1 MRFPFT
7 VSTSVMRSLPQRRQ
21 LVGSGLAAAYR
32 RLPGTYS
39 SAESAAP
46 VLLPPATSTLPS
58 ASSVAVLPWRGW
70 TIFRVAV
77 QVAVPG
83 SYSSAAVARQAAD
96 HEERDTGMY
105 GLTTVCPA
113 KSR

>member
-1 MRFPFT
+1 MFP
-7 VSTSVMRSLPQRRQ
+7 VAVHDP
-21 LVGSGLAAAYR
+21 V
-32 RLPGTYS
+32 PGPYS
-39 SAESAAP
+39 SADAP
-46 VLLPPATSTLPS
+46 LPPATSTLPS